1 MRPRRASASNG
12 IVNRRVRLDR
22 QTFILAG
29 MAVFAL
35 WVAGS
40 LVQGLVLNH
49 SLNDQA
55 ALLRAQKCRAG
66 HDNDGYRTDIAVV
79 SSGAAAEER
88 PGRTATPGATRSCT
102 CSRTPPP
109 ATPAPSP
116 ARKPKR

>member
-12 IVNRRVRLDR
+12 IVDRRVRLDR

-40 LVQGLVLNH
+40 LVQGLALNH

-55 ALLRAQKCRAG
+55 ASLRAQNAALG
-66 HDNDGYRTDIAVV
+66 TTNDGYRTDIAVV
-79 SSGAAAEER
+79 SSGAAAEEEAR
-88 PGRTATPGATRSCT
+88 KNGYARSNEKLYVVT
-102 CSRTPPP
+102 TPPP
-109 ATPAPSP
+109 PTPSPSP
-116 ARKPKR
+116 AKKPKR